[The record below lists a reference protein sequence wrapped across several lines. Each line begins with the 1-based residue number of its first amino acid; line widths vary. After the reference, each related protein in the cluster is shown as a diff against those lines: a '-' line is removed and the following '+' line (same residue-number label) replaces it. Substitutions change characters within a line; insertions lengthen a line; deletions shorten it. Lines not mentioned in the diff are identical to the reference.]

1 ANSLSRRSRVMA
13 SCNSICR
20 CSLRNDFSN
29 AVAIKIISTMN
40 GKAAS
45 MEIICNASSPPLS
58 NSTPATDTC
67 TMPQVNRD
75 QRFGLSTPLLVNI
88 PNTKVAEL
96 AEVITNNTISTN
108 IKPPR
113 MAVPGR
119 YSSVANSAELISV
132 TTASPRAAPSNSS
145 KYSAEPPKVENQ
157 TILNKTGMPITPN
170 TNSRMVRPRE
180 IRAIKLPTN
189 GAHDN
194 PQAQ

>member
-1 ANSLSRRSRVMA
+1 MA
-13 SCNSICR
+13 SCSSIWRYSC
-20 CSLRNDFSN
+20 LRDFSS
-29 AVAIKIISTMN
+29 AVAMKIINTMN

-45 MEIICNASSPPLS
+45 MEMVCSASSPPLS

-67 TMPQVNRD
+67 TMPQVKRD

-96 AEVITNNTISTN
+96 AEVITNNTISTS
-108 IKPPR
+108 ISPPR

-119 YSSVANSAELISV
+119 YSRVANRPELISV
-132 TTASPRAAPSNSS
+132 VTALPSAAPSNSS

-157 TILNKTGMPITPN
+157 TMLSTTGMPITPN
-170 TNSRMVRPRE
+170 ASAPMVRPRE

-189 GAHDN
+189 GAHDS